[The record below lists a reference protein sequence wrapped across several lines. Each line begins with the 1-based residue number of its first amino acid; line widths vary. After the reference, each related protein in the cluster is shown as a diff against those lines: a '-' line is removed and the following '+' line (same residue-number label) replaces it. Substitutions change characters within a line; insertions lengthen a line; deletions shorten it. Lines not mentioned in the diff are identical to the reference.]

1 MLETSKNADKKGF
14 VGIVLAAQSVQKRA
28 HKKDFVT
35 TVSPTLWRP
44 RETHQGPA
52 GGVVY
57 KNRAILWERGSPLP
71 AGSWLITTG
80 TGGGKHFQLWRSD
93 RAGGT
98 ASLAKGKGPW
108 YNVHDPLGF
117 ALVLWLGG
125 WRKGF
130 SYATKLRLDARRGIA
145 RCTRSPLQEDREVVA
160 ACTKL

>member
-1 MLETSKNADKKGF
+1 MYGLPKVCKNERIKKISLPRYPPHP
-14 VGIVLAAQSVQKRA
+14 VAAQGN
-28 HKKDFVT
+28 T
-35 TVSPTLWRP
+35 P
-44 RETHQGPA
+44 
-52 GGVVY
+52 
-57 KNRAILWERGSPLP
+57 
-71 AGSWLITTG
+71 G
-80 TGGGKHFQLWRSD
+80 TGGGECFQLWRSD

>member
-1 MLETSKNADKKGF
+1 MALYGLPKACKIT
-14 VGIVLAAQSVQKRA
+14 
-28 HKKDFVT
+28 HTKKDFVT
-35 TVSPTLWRP
+35 TVSPHP
-44 RETHQGPA
+44 VEAQESAPET
-52 GGVVY
+52 GV
-57 KNRAILWERGSPLP
+57 
-71 AGSWLITTG
+71 
-80 TGGGKHFQLWRSD
+80 GKCFQLWRSD
-93 RAGGT
+93 RARGT

-130 SYATKLRLDARRGIA
+130 SYATELRLDARRGIA